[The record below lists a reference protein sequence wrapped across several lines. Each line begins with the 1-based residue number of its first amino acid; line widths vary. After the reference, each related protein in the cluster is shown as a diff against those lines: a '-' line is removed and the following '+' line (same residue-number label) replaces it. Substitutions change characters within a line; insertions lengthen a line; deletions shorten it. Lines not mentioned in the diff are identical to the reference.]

1 MTQRFPV
8 RDLRAGNQKHPQR
21 MFDLIIDENGEP
33 IIETKNEKVSHQ
45 ITLKEAFEQ
54 AGKDIQLDSRLLSDR
69 TRLRG
74 TNCRS
79 CYAAIAV

>member
-1 MTQRFPV
+1 MMQRFPV

-54 AGKDIQLDSRLLSDR
+54 AGKSIEYTIR
-69 TRLRG
+69 
-74 TNCRS
+74 
-79 CYAAIAV
+79 